1 MQNRATGH
9 LIEAIPREVLST
21 QEPQTMQGPVECD
34 SQQMLSGILCRQK
47 HPDPYPR
54 STPKCQ
60 PLESE
65 LVYK

>member
-9 LIEAIPREVLST
+9 LIEAIPRGALST
-21 QEPQTMQGPVECD
+21 QEPQTIQEPVECG
-34 SQQMLSGILCRQK
+34 SRQMLSGILCRQK
-47 HPDPYPR
+47 LPSPSLH

-65 LVYK
+65 LAYK